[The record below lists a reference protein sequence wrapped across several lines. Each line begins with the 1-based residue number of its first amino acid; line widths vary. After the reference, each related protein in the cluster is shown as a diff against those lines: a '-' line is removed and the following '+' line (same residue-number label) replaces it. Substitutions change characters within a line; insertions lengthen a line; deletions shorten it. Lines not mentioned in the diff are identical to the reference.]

1 MKILI
6 TGASSYV
13 GARIYL
19 DLSKNY
25 QVIGTYNSSRLSS
38 SFVKLD
44 VTNQMEVSTILEK
57 EKPDIVIDVAANA
70 NSRWCEAN
78 PEEAIN
84 LNEKSTQ
91 YLVDAANKIS
101 AKIIYISSF
110 AAFNP
115 DNVYGKTKYNSE
127 QIIKGVKSGWIIL
140 RPSLILGFSPNTIND
155 RPFNRLLKNLD
166 EGTLAEYDTS
176 WKFQPTYIGHLSDVI
191 KEIIKKNINNELVP
205 VVVDELK
212 SRYDTANDI
221 LSSFGI
227 KVIPIDN
234 HDTAHFSEKRDI
246 SKLKE
251 LNLPTYTY
259 QEMIRK
265 IVDEIKNRD
274 MFKID

>member
-19 DLSKNY
+19 DLSKDY
-25 QVIGTYNSSRLSS
+25 HVVGTYNSSRLSS

-44 VTNQMEVSTILEK
+44 VTNKAEVSTILEK
-57 EKPDIVIDVAANA
+57 EKPDIIIDVAANA

-78 PEEAIN
+78 PEEAIK
-84 LNEKSTQ
+84 LNEKATQ
-91 YLVDAANKIS
+91 YLVDAANKIN

-110 AAFNP
+110 AAYNP
-115 DNVYGKTKYNSE
+115 DNVYAKTKYNSE
-127 QIIKGVKSGWIIL
+127 QIIKNTKNGWIIL
-140 RPSLILGFSPNTIND
+140 RPSLILGFSPNITND
-155 RPFNRLLKNLD
+155 RPFNRLLKNKD

-176 WKFQPTYIGHLSDVI
+176 WKFQPTSLGHLSDVI
-191 KEIIKKNINNELVP
+191 KEIINKNINNELIP

-221 LSSFGI
+221 LSPFGI

-234 HDTAHFSEKRDI
+234 HDTAHFSEKKDI
-246 SKLKE
+246 SKLKKLE
-251 LNLPTYTY
+251 LPTCTY
-259 QEMIRK
+259 QDMINR
-265 IVDEIKNRD
+265 IVEEIKNRD
-274 MFKID
+274 IYKLE